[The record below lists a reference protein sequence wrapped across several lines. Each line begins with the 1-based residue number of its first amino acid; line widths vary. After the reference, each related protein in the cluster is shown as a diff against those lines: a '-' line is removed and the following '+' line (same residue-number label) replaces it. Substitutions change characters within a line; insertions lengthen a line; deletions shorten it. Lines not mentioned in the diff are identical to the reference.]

1 MKYRLTFCIL
11 LLLFVAGSM
20 SLIMAQT
27 PQWITASESQSETNT
42 WLGFKKD
49 FVVSSVPQVLKARIA
64 VDSKYWLWLNDKL
77 IVFEG
82 GVKRGPN
89 RNDTYFDSIDLA
101 PYLKQGDNTIAV
113 LVWYFGKQG
122 FSHNPSGQVALFFD
136 AESPELSLV
145 SDETWTAFVHPAY
158 YTPLGE
164 KPNFRLPE
172 SNIGFDANKDI
183 EEWFLLKDKRTFQP
197 AKVLGT
203 EGCAPWNR
211 LHPRIIPLWKDY
223 GYADYRSVIRR
234 QGSKCDTLICEL
246 PYNAQI
252 TPYFKVNAHKGD
264 IISIK
269 TDHYYGGGPANV
281 RAEYIAKD
289 GIQEYE
295 SFGWMNGHKVI
306 YIVPQRA
313 EIIELKYRE
322 TSYNTDFA
330 GSFKCNDE
338 FFNRFWEKAR
348 RTLLVTMRDTYMDC
362 PDRERSQWWGDAV
375 NESGETFYALC
386 PQSHLLTKKGMYE
399 LIGWQQ
405 EDGTLYSPIPSSNW
419 NKELPGQMLASIGY
433 YGFWNYYLHTGDL
446 QTIKN
451 LYGGVNKYL
460 NIWEK
465 NPDGTVKVRQ
475 TAWVWGDWGT
485 NIDKEAL
492 FNAWYYIALKGA
504 QKMAVALGYEKDG
517 TSLSNQMAEFKQA
530 YNEKFWNGKVYR
542 SPSYT
547 EDTDDRVH
555 ALAVVSGLAD
565 SKQFPSIFKV
575 FQTKEYASPYMEK
588 YVTEALFL
596 MGKGEYGLQ
605 RMKKR
610 FKEMVEDPQCSTL
623 YEGWGIGENGYG
635 GGSSNHAWSGGGLT
649 VLAQYVCGVLPIE
662 SGYSKFMVKPIFA
675 GLNNVALTMECVKG
689 KIKVSWEKN
698 KQNLVL
704 KISVPLNTQ
713 GLIVVPK
720 NKIKLIT
727 CNGKD
732 VWTKYGVSNASEI
745 RCLGVHDENIEFLV
759 NGGDYLFNCSE

>member
-11 LLLFVAGSM
+11 LLLFVAGRM

-42 WLGFKKD
+42 WLSFKKD
-49 FVVSSVPQVLKARIA
+49 FVVSSVPQVLKACIA

-122 FSHNPSGQVALFFD
+122 FSHNPSGQAALFFD

-289 GIQEYE
+289 GIQEYK
-295 SFGWMNGHKVI
+295 WNKCNGSSLYPSRICPGRVLPCRKCS
-306 YIVPQRA
+306 VPAYLQVRKERHA
-313 EIIELKYRE
+313 CWQDDIPFLPSIGCNENH
-322 TSYNTDFA
+322 TVFA
-330 GSFKCNDE
+330 G
-338 FFNRFWEKAR
+338 
-348 RTLLVTMRDTYMDC
+348 
-362 PDRERSQWWGDAV
+362 
-375 NESGETFYALC
+375 
-386 PQSHLLTKKGMYE
+386 MYVPLG
-399 LIGWQQ
+399 LIGPVVFV
-405 EDGTLYSPIPSSNW
+405 L
-419 NKELPGQMLASIGY
+419 
-433 YGFWNYYLHTGDL
+433 
-446 QTIKN
+446 
-451 LYGGVNKYL
+451 
-460 NIWEK
+460 
-465 NPDGTVKVRQ
+465 
-475 TAWVWGDWGT
+475 
-485 NIDKEAL
+485 
-492 FNAWYYIALKGA
+492 
-504 QKMAVALGYEKDG
+504 
-517 TSLSNQMAEFKQA
+517 SLSF
-530 YNEKFWNGKVYR
+530 
-542 SPSYT
+542 
-547 EDTDDRVH
+547 
-555 ALAVVSGLAD
+555 
-565 SKQFPSIFKV
+565 
-575 FQTKEYASPYMEK
+575 FQ
-588 YVTEALFL
+588 
-596 MGKGEYGLQ
+596 
-605 RMKKR
+605 
-610 FKEMVEDPQCSTL
+610 
-623 YEGWGIGENGYG
+623 
-635 GGSSNHAWSGGGLT
+635 
-649 VLAQYVCGVLPIE
+649 
-662 SGYSKFMVKPIFA
+662 
-675 GLNNVALTMECVKG
+675 
-689 KIKVSWEKN
+689 
-698 KQNLVL
+698 
-704 KISVPLNTQ
+704 
-713 GLIVVPK
+713 
-720 NKIKLIT
+720 
-727 CNGKD
+727 
-732 VWTKYGVSNASEI
+732 
-745 RCLGVHDENIEFLV
+745 
-759 NGGDYLFNCSE
+759 

>member
-49 FVVSSVPQVLKARIA
+49 FVVSSVPQVLKACIA

-122 FSHNPSGQVALFFD
+122 FSHNPSGQAALFFD

-338 FFNRFWEKAR
+338 FFNRFW
-348 RTLLVTMRDTYMDC
+348 
-362 PDRERSQWWGDAV
+362 
-375 NESGETFYALC
+375 
-386 PQSHLLTKKGMYE
+386 KKH
-399 LIGWQQ
+399 
-405 EDGTLYSPIPSSNW
+405 D
-419 NKELPGQMLASIGY
+419 
-433 YGFWNYYLHTGDL
+433 
-446 QTIKN
+446 
-451 LYGGVNKYL
+451 
-460 NIWEK
+460 
-465 NPDGTVKVRQ
+465 
-475 TAWVWGDWGT
+475 
-485 NIDKEAL
+485 
-492 FNAWYYIALKGA
+492 
-504 QKMAVALGYEKDG
+504 
-517 TSLSNQMAEFKQA
+517 
-530 YNEKFWNGKVYR
+530 
-542 SPSYT
+542 
-547 EDTDDRVH
+547 VH
-555 ALAVVSGLAD
+555 
-565 SKQFPSIFKV
+565 
-575 FQTKEYASPYMEK
+575 
-588 YVTEALFL
+588 
-596 MGKGEYGLQ
+596 
-605 RMKKR
+605 
-610 FKEMVEDPQCSTL
+610 C
-623 YEGWGIGENGYG
+623 
-635 GGSSNHAWSGGGLT
+635 
-649 VLAQYVCGVLPIE
+649 
-662 SGYSKFMVKPIFA
+662 
-675 GLNNVALTMECVKG
+675 
-689 KIKVSWEKN
+689 
-698 KQNLVL
+698 
-704 KISVPLNTQ
+704 
-713 GLIVVPK
+713 
-720 NKIKLIT
+720 
-727 CNGKD
+727 
-732 VWTKYGVSNASEI
+732 
-745 RCLGVHDENIEFLV
+745 
-759 NGGDYLFNCSE
+759 